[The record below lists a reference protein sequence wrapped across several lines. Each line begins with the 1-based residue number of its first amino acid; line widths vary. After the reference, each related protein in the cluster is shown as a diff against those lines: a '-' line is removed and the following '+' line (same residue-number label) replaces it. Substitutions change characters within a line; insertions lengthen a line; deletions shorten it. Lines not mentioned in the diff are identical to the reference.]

1 MHTVESTPGA
11 RQLGPSARSRPQE
24 EAPWGNGRPHPASC
38 GGDSGRGPRGRF
50 PAWRRFDVLRAALPA
65 GLLRPCNP
73 FWGQLSLWPP
83 ACAHTWR
90 LHYQQQ
96 QLQQPQKW
104 QRPEWVC
111 THGPPARLP
120 GDPRAIRGTRCVVE
134 TDWACALPE
143 PRPLGLR
150 RGGAGQGTER
160 GAPGSSL
167 GRAARAN
174 QSRAATAEGDHVAF
188 SALAC
193 PVCVA
198 PVAISPGSL

>member
-120 GDPRAIRGTRCVVE
+120 GDPERSGAPAAWWRQTGLVRSPSRGHS
-134 TDWACALPE
+134 DS
-143 PRPLGLR
+143 
-150 RGGAGQGTER
+150 GGAGRGAER